1 MNLLKRHKPARTSV
15 AILALL
21 GLSACGAS
29 GEPAPAPDE
38 ETPAVHA
45 SAEPAP
51 SSAQEAPA
59 ADTDS
64 DTDSDT
70 DTDTA
75 TDPATDSASPQ
86 PDADAGSDSAASE
99 VAAVPGFAPG
109 DFPAIPLFALPD
121 IELLTGS
128 ADEFTLDVHEEL
140 ADIPGATVTAASC
153 DEEGSVISGTGTLLY
168 SDGGASLSDSEQT
181 VTNDGEGAGTVSDAE
196 KTIVNNGDGSGS
208 LSTAELTII
217 THGDGSGSYSD
228 ATLTVTVDGDGSGT
242 YSDASVTNTNNG
254 DGSGT
259 YSDAAVTILNNGDGS
274 GSYSDARFTITN
286 DGEGTAVV
294 NGVAIDAEPLPPVPH
309 VGAFPSISALEP
321 LESCG
326 TLITFE
332 DGVLFDFGKSDI
344 RPDAAETLQDVAGAL
359 TEAQIEQATISGHT
373 DSIGTDEF
381 NQELSEARAGAV
393 EQSLLAAGV
402 TTSLTSTWFG
412 ESRPVALNEIDGDDN
427 PAGRQLNRRVEI
439 FVRS

>member
-1 MNLLKRHKPARTSV
+1 MPLLTRYTSARTSV
-15 AILALL
+15 VLLALL
-21 GLSACGAS
+21 GLSACS
-29 GEPAPAPDE
+29 VSVDSQPAADE
-38 ETPAVHA
+38 ETPAAHA
-45 SAEPAP
+45 SADPAA
-51 SSAQEAPA
+51 SSTSEAPTDDPA
-59 ADTDS
+59 ADP
-64 DTDSDT
+64 
-70 DTDTA
+70 A
-75 TDPATDSASPQ
+75 ADPASPQ
-86 PDADAGSDSAASE
+86 PSADAESAEGEAP
-99 VAAVPGFAPG
+99 AIPGFAPG

-121 IELLTGS
+121 LELLTGS
-128 ADEFTLDVHEEL
+128 ADEFTLDVYEEL

-168 SDGGASLSDSEQT
+168 TDGGGTLSDAEQT
-181 VTNDGEGAGTVSDAE
+181 VTNDGAGAGTVSDAD
-196 KTIVNNGDGSGS
+196 KTIVNNEDGSGS
-208 LSTAELTII
+208 YSTAEVTII

-228 ATLTVTVDGDGSGT
+228 ASLSVTVDGDGSGT

-274 GSYSDARFTITN
+274 GSYSDALFTITN
-286 DGEGTAVV
+286 DGEGSAVV
-294 NGVAIDAEPLPPVPH
+294 NGVAVDAAPLPPVPH
-309 VGAFPSISALEP
+309 VGSFPSISALEP

-332 DGVLFDFGKSDI
+332 DGVLFDFGQSDI
-344 RPDAAETLQDVAGAL
+344 RPDAAETLETVAGVL
-359 TEAQIEQATISGHT
+359 TEVQIEQATISGHT

-393 EQSLLAAGV
+393 EQSLLDAGV
-402 TTSLTSTWFG
+402 PASLTSEGFG
-412 ESRPVALNEIDGDDN
+412 ETRPVALNEIDGEDN